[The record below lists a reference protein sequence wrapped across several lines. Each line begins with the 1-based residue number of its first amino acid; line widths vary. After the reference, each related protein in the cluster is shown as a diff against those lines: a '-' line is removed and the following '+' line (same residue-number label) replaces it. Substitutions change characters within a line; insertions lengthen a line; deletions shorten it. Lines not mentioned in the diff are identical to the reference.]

1 MPLVS
6 MDASLEPALA
16 KDAWIAFASTS
27 TAKFLPSCFMPASR
41 FVVSVFAST
50 DAEIFW
56 PAAAKPRLM
65 PDASILES
73 FFPRSGA
80 SNLVMVA
87 PSLAAFDAASA
98 ARCAALSKA
107 DWCRP

>member
-1 MPLVS
+1 MIPTR
-6 MDASLEPALA
+6 
-16 KDAWIAFASTS
+16 TS
-27 TAKFLPSCFMPASR
+27 TAKFLPSCFMPASK

-56 PAAAKPRLM
+56 PASAKPRLM
-65 PDASILES
+65 PDASMDDN

-80 SNLVMVA
+80 SNLPIVA
-87 PSLAAFDAASA
+87 PSLAALDAASA

-107 DWCRP
+107 DVSTFTDESLCMA